1 MQTTLQ
7 HPAYSQHAAM
17 LSAHMRRSAMPARD
31 EDNDDIDDILHNLW
45 PTAKAADPCHGLLVF
60 TQARSRTPM
69 MASGANTP
77 PEPDA
82 AYTLV
87 SAEGVQPTARLGRS
101 ISATI
106 QIGDPEW
113 RVDSP
118 QSVHQSP
125 ESAAKLPSP
134 VSPAASLPSES
145 VMVHRAKPTSLGLGL
160 GGRAL
165 PQLRRATLGLQR
177 SGSGTKP
184 GAPARPA
191 RALTPEERVARLH
204 SVSGLAARA
213 VARRCLSGQIP
224 QLDADLMLRQSA
236 GSVSRLPTAPLKTK
250 PTFADIARAS
260 QDHA

>member
-1 MQTTLQ
+1 
-7 HPAYSQHAAM
+7 M
-17 LSAHMRRSAMPARD
+17 LSAHMKRSAMPARD

-45 PTAKAADPCHGLLVF
+45 PTAKAADPYHGLLVV

-87 SAEGVQPTARLGRS
+87 SAESVQPTARLGRS

-134 VSPAASLPSES
+134 VSPAASLHGES
-145 VMVHRAKPTSLGLGL
+145 VTANCAKPTSLGLGL

-177 SGSGTKP
+177 SGNGPKP

-236 GSVSRLPTAPLKTK
+236 SSVSRLPTGPFKTK